1 MNCKT
6 IKVNNINIHF
16 IKTNKFKTT
25 LVSFNFTNK
34 YTKDDYLKRA
44 LLFRLL
50 TESTKNFNSKVK
62 LEIESQNLYINSY
75 TSHTN
80 IIGNYIKS
88 SIDLLFINNKYSE
101 KNNDMNCLNFL
112 KDIII
117 NPDINNN
124 QFNSKSFNNIYNIYK
139 TAILSYNDDPRSIAE
154 KECFKETD
162 INNPINSKYIDID
175 ELERVTNS
183 DVVDYYNSSIMNDR
197 VDVFVIGEYNEKK
210 YIDFFNKLNI
220 GKNLDI
226 NDIEYEYNEYRDN
239 INKVIKQDNRFKQA
253 NLFISY
259 KIINTNKYEKNY
271 LLPIFNIIL
280 GGGPSSRL
288 FMNVREK
295 NSLAYHISSKY
306 QKEFS
311 ILLITSGIDYCNY
324 DKAIKLVNEQ
334 FDNMKEITIKELEIA
349 KKLIISDVKT
359 TFDYKQT
366 INSYNYNNIVL
377 NEDNINDYI
386 NNIKNVE
393 KKEIEE
399 LISKIKID
407 TISLVYGE

>member
-197 VDVFVIGEYNEKK
+197 VDVFVI
-210 YIDFFNKLNI
+210 DLNKQI
-220 GKNLDI
+220 
-226 NDIEYEYNEYRDN
+226 
-239 INKVIKQDNRFKQA
+239 
-253 NLFISY
+253 
-259 KIINTNKYEKNY
+259 
-271 LLPIFNIIL
+271 
-280 GGGPSSRL
+280 
-288 FMNVREK
+288 
-295 NSLAYHISSKY
+295 
-306 QKEFS
+306 
-311 ILLITSGIDYCNY
+311 
-324 DKAIKLVNEQ
+324 
-334 FDNMKEITIKELEIA
+334 
-349 KKLIISDVKT
+349 
-359 TFDYKQT
+359 
-366 INSYNYNNIVL
+366 
-377 NEDNINDYI
+377 
-386 NNIKNVE
+386 
-393 KKEIEE
+393 
-399 LISKIKID
+399 
-407 TISLVYGE
+407 